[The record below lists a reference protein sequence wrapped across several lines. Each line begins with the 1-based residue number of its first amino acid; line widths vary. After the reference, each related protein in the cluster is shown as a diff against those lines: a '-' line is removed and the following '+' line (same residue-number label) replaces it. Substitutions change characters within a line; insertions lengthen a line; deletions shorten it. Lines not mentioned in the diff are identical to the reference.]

1 MDLRPLLRPLM
12 PVLLVA
18 SLVGCATPPMLQT
31 TAADMKPENVRSL
44 IAKDLLGT
52 LVFGVPFKAK
62 IINAKISA
70 PEVDSTG
77 SGEPVSSYCV
87 NAYIENPLFP
97 IHRAVSSNV
106 RVFRK
111 DGKAVTISRERPD
124 AHCDGTGF
132 EPFPEIEKL
141 SAERAKAP

>member
-1 MDLRPLLRPLM
+1 
-12 PVLLVA
+12 
-18 SLVGCATPPMLQT
+18 MLQT
-31 TAADMKPENVRSL
+31 TASDMTPENVRTL

-52 LVFGVPFKAK
+52 LVFGGGIIKAK
-62 IINAKISA
+62 IINATISA
-70 PEVDSTG
+70 PELDTTRP
-77 SGEPVSSYCV
+77 GEPVSSYCV

-97 IHRAVSSNV
+97 LHRAVSSRV
-106 RVFRK
+106 RVIRK

-141 SAERAKAP
+141 SAERHKAP